1 MDVLILKLAAL
12 GDVLRTTSVTR
23 RLKACRPN
31 ARITW
36 VTARAA
42 VPLLEGNPDLERVHA
57 MEDHPKLERSFDLV
71 LSLEED
77 SSCARLARESCRG
90 ELIGVYEQGRLRYT
104 GSSALYYDLSSLNRD
119 PDGLLKTA
127 DRLKSENRLSYARL
141 WLRILGLPEP
151 EDPEELRP
159 VLVLTAEERKAAAR
173 GLCLT
178 GAAALRA
185 GRGAKLSKAIGL
197 NPGAGRRWPSKQ
209 LSPEPAARLADALGA
224 LGRPVVLLGGAE
236 EKERNAEIARL
247 AERPLVDAGTGR
259 SLREFAGLVSRLDA
273 VVTTDSLAFHVATAL
288 GRPTVVLVGPT
299 SAAELDVFGSGNV
312 LKSPDCSC
320 FYRAECVR
328 PPSCLD
334 RLDPELVV
342 RAVSRC
348 LKG

>member
-23 RLKACRPN
+23 RLKACSPE

-42 VPLLEGNPDLERVHA
+42 VPLLEGNPDLERVLA
-57 MEDHPKLERSFDLV
+57 LEDSPRLERRYDLV

-77 SSCARLARESCRG
+77 APCARLAMEACRG
-90 ELIGVYEQGRLRYT
+90 ELIGVYERGRLRYT
-104 GSSALYYDLSSLNRD
+104 DSSALYYDLSALNRD
-119 PDGLLKTA
+119 PDGSLATA
-127 DRLKSENRLSYARL
+127 DRLKSENRLTYARL
-141 WLRILGLPEP
+141 WLRVLGLPEP
-151 EDPEELRP
+151 EEPAELRP
-159 VLVLTAEERKAAAR
+159 VLMLAGDERKAAAR

-185 GRGAKLSKAIGL
+185 DREAKLSEAIGF

-209 LSPEPAARLADALGA
+209 LSPAAAARLADALAG
-224 LGRPVVLLGGAE
+224 LGRPVVLLGGPE
-236 EKERNAEIARL
+236 EKERNAEIVRL
-247 AERPLVDAGTGR
+247 ARRPLVDAGTGR
-259 SLREFAGLVSRLDA
+259 SLREFAGLVSWLDA

-299 SAAELDVFGSGNV
+299 SASELDVFGSGEV
-312 LKSPDCSC
+312 LKSPECAC

-334 RLDPELVV
+334 RLDPELVAG
-342 RAVSRC
+342 AVSRC
-348 LKG
+348 LS